1 MLAWVLRVRISKA
14 GCLLM
19 IMVDCFAGT
28 TRSQALA
35 AAAAVHAQRV
45 SVSKALSQLWQ
56 PRQLSSSKP
65 RLTGD
70 KPL

>member
-1 MLAWVLRVRISKA
+1 
-14 GCLLM
+14 
-19 IMVDCFAGT
+19 MVDCFAGT

-70 KPL
+70 RPL